1 MDKLVN
7 FIKSNEV
14 DFTKNLVTENELNE
28 ILIQSNIKIGSQLKA
43 YILTYGYLGY
53 ESYELYGINSKQKTD
68 SDMISQTKYLN
79 KYFDSSIGF
88 IALENLGEGS
98 YILVNSED
106 QIFILETENN
116 TMKSKN
122 MKLEEYILERFGN

>member
-28 ILIQSNIKIGSQLKA
+28 ILIQSNIKIGSQLKE

>member
-1 MDKLVN
+1 
-7 FIKSNEV
+7 
-14 DFTKNLVTENELNE
+14 
-28 ILIQSNIKIGSQLKA
+28 
-43 YILTYGYLGY
+43 
-53 ESYELYGINSKQKTD
+53 
-68 SDMISQTKYLN
+68 MISQTKYLN

-98 YILVNSED
+98 YILVNSDD

-116 TMKSKN
+116 TMKNKN